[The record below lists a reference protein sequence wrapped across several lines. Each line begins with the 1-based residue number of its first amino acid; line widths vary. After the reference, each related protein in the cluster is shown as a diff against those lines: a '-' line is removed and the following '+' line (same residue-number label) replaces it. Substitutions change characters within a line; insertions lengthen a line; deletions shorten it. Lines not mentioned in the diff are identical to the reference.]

1 VLQPE
6 DPAPKRSKQEAAAQ
20 IATLRGHMQ
29 GWSAQLHRLQPKC
42 IMDGNLIDHAIVFFI
57 QAVRLRKEMVRLR
70 PHCTASLSVSLRH
83 RLLRPRYL
91 SITRAIGP
99 SVGSTCR
106 GAAGC
111 VGSLCAPWVQTE
123 SGLNYSMTKRSYK
136 ELAGACLWLAAKAD
150 GSRVCLPSRGLMAM
164 GLNVDPVMLAET
176 ELVRSSDPPPSPL
189 TTLGHGGTR
198 TTRTAHGLPEGYR
211 LLQILPAG

>member
-1 VLQPE
+1 MGSRLRDILIRSDRPPQGGHQQPHARYWPVHAFLCAFQGSEWSSAQDHSATGRKRGRDGSESATRSDDSCNSHAVLQPE

-83 RLLRPRYL
+83 RLLR
-91 SITRAIGP
+91 AN
-99 SVGSTCR
+99 C
-106 GAAGC
+106 
-111 VGSLCAPWVQTE
+111 E
-123 SGLNYSMTKRSYK
+123 
-136 ELAGACLWLAAKAD
+136 
-150 GSRVCLPSRGLMAM
+150 
-164 GLNVDPVMLAET
+164 
-176 ELVRSSDPPPSPL
+176 
-189 TTLGHGGTR
+189 
-198 TTRTAHGLPEGYR
+198 
-211 LLQILPAG
+211 